1 MQEMTR
7 RAALKGTAAVAAVA
21 AVSAVPAAFANT
33 EQDADLETWEAQL
46 HACEQRCEGVGND
59 DEKVN
64 TIMLQHRALDW
75 KIAKAE
81 TTRPRGLAVKVRR
94 LRVSFD
100 EGEADWD
107 KVNFRTL
114 LASLERMEG

>member
-1 MQEMTR
+1 MQAT
-7 RAALKGTAAVAAVA
+7 L
-21 AVSAVPAAFANT
+21 ANA
-33 EQDADLETWEAQL
+33 DPGADLETWEAQI
-46 HACEQRCEGVGND
+46 HACEQRCEGVHD
-59 DEKVN
+59 DKRVT
-64 TIMLQHRALDW
+64 TIVTRQNALDR
-75 KIAKAE
+75 KIARTE

-114 LASLERMEG
+114 LASIERMEG